1 MPPHLQVMHAQLT
14 LEYMGEA
21 VEAQLQRIRR
31 YAPWISLDRGLRT
44 SLVEAEDKK
53 TAMSS
58 VCGDCGYRG
67 QGTRCLRLQTIVDT

>member
-1 MPPHLQVMHAQLT
+1 MPPPLQLMHAQMT

-44 SLVEAEDKK
+44 FLVEAEEKP
-53 TAMSS
+53 TETSS
-58 VCGDCGYRG
+58 VCGDRG
-67 QGTRCLRLQTIVDT
+67 